1 MFKRYFDGA
10 AENQITKIPEA
21 IAPLPAFNVGSSAA
35 ITIDIGGGT
44 SDFLFAEGKDIKCIS
59 SARFASNSL
68 FGSPDNGFIRF
79 FEPKYAETTNANI
92 DFRNIM
98 SEIKKGANKSNMNA
112 NLASF
117 FFSIAESTLISDKEV
132 REKFDFK
139 HLLESSEPCNAL
151 ILIYYTA
158 IIYYAAQVC
167 RMKGLKE
174 PRYIGFSGNGSKILN
189 IFLDNEYSEQGL
201 IGITKRVFEKVLDH
215 PYDEDGLQIL
225 RPSGQSS
232 KAATA
237 QGGIE
242 SLQQGI
248 GDYDKLVETSATTWT
263 GAADDEA
270 RKYAS
275 ITAADEQAVISHVKD
290 FVDICHEVLT
300 DTDIKRRIELP
311 ADMDKV
317 FQSRAFSRDINKY
330 IKDGCAQ
337 VSNKDEE
344 VQSSLFFLPIEGI
357 LHALT
362 NELLQ
367 PNN

>member
-1 MFKRYFDGA
+1 
-10 AENQITKIPEA
+10 
-21 IAPLPAFNVGSSAA
+21 
-35 ITIDIGGGT
+35 
-44 SDFLFAEGKDIKCIS
+44 
-59 SARFASNSL
+59 
-68 FGSPDNGFIRF
+68 
-79 FEPKYAETTNANI
+79 
-92 DFRNIM
+92 
-98 SEIKKGANKSNMNA
+98 MNA

-132 REKFDFK
+132 REMYDFK

-158 IIYYAAQVC
+158 LIYYAAQVC

-201 IGITKRVFEKVLDH
+201 IDITKRTFEKVLGH

-225 RPSGQSS
+225 RPNGQSP

-248 GDYDKLVETSATTWT
+248 GNYDKLVETSATTWT
-263 GAADDEA
+263 GSADDEA
-270 RKYAS
+270 RKYAD
-275 ITAADEQAVISHVKD
+275 ITAADEQAVIAHVKD

-311 ADMDKV
+311 TDMDKV

-337 VSNKDEE
+337 VGNRDEE